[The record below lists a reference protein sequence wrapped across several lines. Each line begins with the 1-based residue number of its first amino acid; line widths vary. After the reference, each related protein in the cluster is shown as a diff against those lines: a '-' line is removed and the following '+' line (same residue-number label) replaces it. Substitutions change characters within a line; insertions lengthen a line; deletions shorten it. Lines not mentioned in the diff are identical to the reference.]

1 MDNLHGTSFP
11 RWQIRATSTTSCG
24 INEID
29 ILPLGADKQMRCTES
44 LLRFVAAF
52 HDFSITGQ
60 LRHSALNFLPAL
72 IVLVCVAP
80 ISAHAQGMAG
90 HDMGQMKEIPPPEKL
105 PPPLKMT
112 GIGNSHLTIK
122 ATPEAQMWFDQGLT
136 LLHDFWDYESIRAFQ
151 QSIRVDPDCA
161 MCYWG
166 LYQALM
172 FRSSQ
177 RTAYSEQ
184 ALAGAVRLKDHGRKN
199 ERLYIEAAIASNEAL
214 KASPDDPDNEKEVAI
229 WRQLVKENPKDIQA
243 KIFLSGSVHDGYEE
257 DGQPKKGTK
266 ESIAILEEILQTA
279 PNDSAANHYWIHAME
294 PSAHPEKA
302 LTSAAL
308 LASLAPASGHMVHM
322 PGHIYY
328 RVGNYAQA
336 EQWFAQSTAV
346 DEKYMRDQHVD
357 VDDDWNYVHNLMYG
371 IANLMEEGKL
381 QEAATLS
388 AKLPGAR
395 GQLTQT
401 LYIRVPRDGYT
412 RLDPNLPVAL
422 RTADWPAVLKML
434 EGAKPDSRLENLTFL
449 AGQLRQFATGMLALQ
464 NGKIADAQIA
474 SNSLDAELWHM
485 SQKVKDEPKPRK
497 ESATAPVLVPVMP
510 DAKAAPLLASLSI
523 MSLELRASILAEQK
537 KLSEAKA
544 LFAQAAREEK
554 ALGYREPPIYI
565 RPVGETEGYALLR
578 ADDFAGAHK
587 AYAAAL
593 IERPNS
599 GFALYGMARS
609 SEGAGDS
616 ASAKAEYAKF
626 LEAWKNGD
634 PGSVETTHAQDY
646 LRGGK
651 ALALVT
657 Q

>member
-1 MDNLHGTSFP
+1 
-11 RWQIRATSTTSCG
+11 
-24 INEID
+24 
-29 ILPLGADKQMRCTES
+29 MRCTQS
-44 LLRFVAAF
+44 LLRFVSAF
-52 HDFSITGQ
+52 HDFPAVHRI
-60 LRHSALNFLPAL
+60 RPAAVKFLP
-72 IVLVCVAP
+72 VLFVILCLAP
-80 ISAHAQGMAG
+80 MSASAQGSMAG

-122 ATPEAQMWFDQGLT
+122 ATPEGQMWFDQGLT
-136 LLHDFWDYESIRAFQ
+136 LLHDFWDYESIRAFE
-151 QSIRVDPDCA
+151 QSIRVDPQCA

-177 RTAYSEQ
+177 PTGYSEQ
-184 ALAGAVRLKDHGRKN
+184 ALAGAVRLKDHARKN
-199 ERLYIEAAIASNEAL
+199 ERLYIEASMASNDAL
-214 KASPDDPDNEKEVAI
+214 KAASPQDDRDNEKEIAI
-229 WRQLVKENPKDIQA
+229 WRQLVKEDPKDIQA
-243 KIFLSGSVHDGYEE
+243 KMFLSGSLQDGY
-257 DGQPKKGTK
+257 DDAGQPKKGTK
-266 ESIAILEEILQTA
+266 ESIAILEEILKTA

-294 PSAHPEKA
+294 PSDHPEKA
-302 LTSAAL
+302 LSSAAL

-336 EQWFAQSTAV
+336 EQWFAESTAV
-346 DEKYMRDQHVD
+346 DEKYMRDQHVE
-357 VDDDWNYVHNLMYG
+357 VDDDWNYVHNLMYS

-381 QEAATLS
+381 QQATTLS

-395 GQLTQT
+395 GQLAHT

-422 RTADWPAVLKML
+422 RTGDWTTVLKLL

-449 AGQLRQFATGMLALQ
+449 AGQLKQFANGMLALQ
-464 NGKIADAQIA
+464 NGNVAEAQVSSTA
-474 SNSLDAELWHM
+474 LDAELWHM
-485 SQKVKDEPKPRK
+485 SQKVKDEAKPKK
-497 ESATAPVLVPVMP
+497 ESPTSPVLVPVMP

-537 KLSEAKA
+537 KLPEAKA
-544 LFAQAAREEK
+544 LFAQAAQEEK

-565 RPVGETEGYALLR
+565 RPVGEAEGYALLR
-578 ADDFAGAHK
+578 AGDYAGAHK

-593 IERPNS
+593 VDRPNS
-599 GFALYGMARS
+599 GFALYGMAKS
-609 SEGAGDS
+609 TEGMGDV
-616 ASAKAEYAKF
+616 ATAKTEYTKF
-626 LEAWKNGD
+626 LESWKNGD
-634 PGSVETTHAQDY
+634 PGMVQTTHAQDY

-651 ALALVT
+651 ALVST
-657 Q
+657 SN